1 MKKSYKGFWLWMLIF
16 LVTMFGSALLP
27 IQDTEILMRISMNV
41 CILNVALLAYII
53 YKTECVYWY
62 NGTEFKEA
70 VEAGTERRKE
80 FAWKHLKKFGGFAII
95 FLVYSIIS
103 YLLNIPCGADAAVGT
118 IGMCVAAFLTIKI
131 KL

>member
-1 MKKSYKGFWLWMLIF
+1 MLIF
-16 LVTMFGSALLP
+16 LITMLGSALLP
-27 IQDTEILMRISMNV
+27 IEGGEILLRISMNV

-62 NGTEFKEA
+62 NGTDFKEA
-70 VEAGTERRKE
+70 AEAGSERRKE
-80 FAWKHLKKFGGFAII
+80 FAWKHLKRFGGFAIV

-103 YLLNIPCGADAAVGT
+103 YQLKIPCITDAAVAI
-118 IGMCVAAFLTIKI
+118 IGMFVAAFSTIKI